1 VRHLVRLA
9 LVPLVIACSVV
20 PLHADQIVDGLSEYS
35 ITSWTEAAG
44 RPLGA
49 VYGIVQAGD
58 GYLWIGSDA
67 GLFRFDGWRF
77 SPWSAIG
84 RSSLPSQSSVTVIAA
99 RPRGGLWVAFAA
111 LPGLYEL
118 HDGHTEVV
126 GDSDKSMRRVTAVS
140 EDADGTL
147 WAIADGAL
155 HRLRGSRWEQLQV
168 AHETKG
174 TGIFPYLVNV
184 RSGKS
189 GLLWVTSTEGLF
201 RRHQASDTFER
212 VTGDPSLSR
221 DILNA
226 WVWDVAEAGDGS
238 LWTTHPGN
246 GFKRRGD
253 ADSWR
258 LAQLRAKGYRLLQDR
273 SGNAWV
279 GTVGDGVWRVSAGDA
294 TQPWTVERMTLGT
307 GLSSN
312 SVQSLLEDRDENIW
326 VGTTAGLHRLT
337 RHQLTPISDVGLVV
351 NVDAAP
357 DGTVLVTTFNGLV
370 TFHKGSR
377 DLSARSSSAVGYWIM
392 RVFRDPQKTLWIGT
406 TSGVFRTRDGGRT
419 LVSVLP
425 DVLVGSIASDSEGNV
440 WLVGQRQLYRAI
452 GNGPVLRVEVPSKWG
467 IGSVTRVFGD
477 SAGRLWVADAE
488 GRLGVTD
495 KAGNLHL
502 VPSDQEPS
510 ARGRVNHLFEDRDHT
525 LWVSTDAGLGR
536 LRDGTLQFLGSA
548 HGLPADRIGSVTED
562 DAGYL
567 WLNVETK
574 VVRLARDEF
583 DKAVKTPGYR
593 PKYTSYDA
601 SDGLSGSSF
610 VNLSAARAADG
621 TLWFVRGGGLTVVD
635 PRLLRDDATGRKHP
649 TRIDTV
655 VADEVMLPASDG
667 VSVPAGTKSL
677 HISYSALDLTTA
689 QRLRFRYQLDG
700 FDSGWTT
707 ADTARQA
714 TYTNLPP
721 GTYTFRVET
730 QAEGDASMD
739 TATWRFTLQPRF
751 TQTRGFYATI
761 AALLA
766 TGLYGAWR
774 IRLRV
779 VRHQFSMV
787 LAERLRLSR
796 EIHDTLLQSLVG
808 LALQIDKAL
817 RLVRTSPPK
826 ATDQLAR
833 MRKLAEAYIRD
844 ARTSIWDLRAPVLE
858 SVDLIT
864 AFNELGQRMVAE
876 EGIAFTSRVVGESRD
891 LPPKI
896 ENNLLRI
903 GQEAIANALR
913 HASAA
918 SITVELQFDR
928 DAVTLRVTD
937 DGQGFTPDF
946 TGDALGHYGLTNM
959 RDRAKELGGELSISS
974 QPKQGA
980 VVEATIPLD
989 EWSGWKRTA

>member
-1 VRHLVRLA
+1 MKHLARLA
-9 LVPLVIACSVV
+9 LGALVMLCSVV

-35 ITSWTEAAG
+35 LTSWTEAAG

-77 SPWSAIG
+77 SPWSALG
-84 RSSLPSQSSVTVIAA
+84 RSSLPSSSPVTVIAA
-99 RPRGGLWVAFAA
+99 RPDGGLWVAFAA

-126 GDSDKSMRRVTAVS
+126 GDSDRSFRRATAVS
-140 EDADGTL
+140 QDADGTL

-155 HRLRGSRWEQLQV
+155 HRLRGSKWEQLQV

-184 RSGKS
+184 RAGKS
-189 GLLWVTSTEGLF
+189 GLWVTSTEGLF
-201 RRHQASDTFER
+201 RRHQETDTFER
-212 VTGDPSLSR
+212 VTGDPNLSR
-221 DILNA
+221 DLLNA
-226 WVWDVAEAGDGS
+226 WVWDVAEASDGS

-246 GFKRRGD
+246 GFTQRQRD
-253 ADSWR
+253 AASWR
-258 LAQLRAKGYRLLQDR
+258 HPQLRAKGFRLLQDR

-279 GTVGDGVWRVSAGDA
+279 GTIGEGIWRVSAAGA
-294 TQPWTVERMTLGT
+294 TQTVERMTLGT

-337 RHQLTPISDVGLVV
+337 RHRLTPISDVGLVV
-351 NVDAAP
+351 TVDAAP
-357 DGTVLVTTFNGLV
+357 DGTVLVAGFNGLV
-370 TFHKGSR
+370 TFHQGAR
-377 DLSARSSSAVGYWIM
+377 DLSARSSSGAGYWIM
-392 RVFRDPQKTLWIGT
+392 RIHRGPQKTLWIAT
-406 TSGVFRTRDGGRT
+406 TSGVFRSPDRGRT
-419 LVSVLP
+419 LVPALP
-425 DVLVGSIASDSEGNV
+425 DVLVGSIASDGEGTV
-440 WLVGQRQLYRAI
+440 WLVGQRQLYKAV
-452 GNGPVLRVEVPSKWG
+452 GNGPVLRVEIPQKWG
-467 IGSVTRVFGD
+467 IGSVNKVFRD
-477 SAGRLWVADAE
+477 SGGQFWVADVD

-495 KAGNLHL
+495 KEGNLHL
-502 VPSDQEPS
+502 VSSDQGPT
-510 ARGRVNHLFEDRDHT
+510 ARGRVNHLFEDREHT

-548 HGLPADRIGSVTED
+548 NGLPADRIGSVTED

-574 VVRLARDEF
+574 IVRLARDEF
-583 DKAVKTPGYR
+583 DKALKNSGYR

-635 PRLLRDDATGRKHP
+635 PRQLRGDATGRKHP
-649 TRIDTV
+649 TAIDTV

-667 VSVPAGTKSL
+667 VSVPAGTKTL

-689 QRLRFRYQLDG
+689 QRLRFRYQLEG

-721 GTYTFRVET
+721 GRYTFRVET
-730 QAEGDASMD
+730 QAEGDGSTDA
-739 TATWRFTLQPRF
+739 ATWRFTLEPRF
-751 TQTRGFYATI
+751 TQTRGFYAMI
-761 AALLA
+761 AGLLA
-766 TGLYGAWR
+766 AALYGAWR

-787 LAERLRLSR
+787 LAERMRLSR

-833 MRKLAEAYIRD
+833 MRKMAEAYIRD

-876 EGIAFTSRVVGESRD
+876 EGIAFTSTTVGESRD

-903 GQEAIANALR
+903 GQEAMANALR
-913 HASAA
+913 HANAA
-918 SITVELQFDR
+918 SISVELQFDR

-959 RDRAKELGGELSISS
+959 RDRAKELGGDLSISS
-974 QPKQGA
+974 APKRGA